1 MCIGWTNK
9 RLGNFCTFTGNA
21 ADTMFHL
28 KLIPFLSDSH
38 SRTDRCEF
46 EDFSNALTTQD
57 AFYLLRN
64 AIHIGDKQEPTD
76 LKSRSGRLIS
86 TQVLHIEWKKTV
98 VGTHLSKYP
107 VPDFIRFIKKF
118 LALLAC
124 GSRSVT

>member
-1 MCIGWTNK
+1 
-9 RLGNFCTFTGNA
+9 
-21 ADTMFHL
+21 MFHL

-38 SRTDRCEF
+38 GRTDRCEF

-86 TQVLHIEWKKTV
+86 TQVLHIEWKKPSWAPTYLNILCLILSGLFKSSWHCWHVV
-98 VGTHLSKYP
+98 VGPL
-107 VPDFIRFIKKF
+107 RR
-118 LALLAC
+118 L
-124 GSRSVT
+124 